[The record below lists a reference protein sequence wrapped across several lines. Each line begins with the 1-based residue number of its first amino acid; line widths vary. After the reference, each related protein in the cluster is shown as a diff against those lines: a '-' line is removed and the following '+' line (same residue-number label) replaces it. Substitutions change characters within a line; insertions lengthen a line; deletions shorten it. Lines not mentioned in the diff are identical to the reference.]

1 MGSEYAE
8 ITVDLSYPRFA
19 VYLVSLSLPF
29 SEFKL
34 TNGGFMT
41 TSAKVVSCMLF
52 FTLLMTVSCNSPQ
65 TTENKSAVPENELI
79 GVWRITEVTLS
90 DPNGKT
96 TTVLQTQPNLIIFSK
111 KHYSLI
117 TISAETRPDLPQIDA
132 TDAQK
137 VATWTPFVANAGTYE
152 INGTTFKTHMI
163 VSKDPSNIGT
173 GKFETI
179 DFKIE
184 GNSLIT
190 TQKTSQD
197 GPAANPVTYKMVRLE

>member
-1 MGSEYAE
+1 M
-8 ITVDLSYPRFA
+8 
-19 VYLVSLSLPF
+19 
-29 SEFKL
+29 K
-34 TNGGFMT
+34 
-41 TSAKVVSCMLF
+41 TSVNAVSCMLF
-52 FTLLMTVSCNSPQ
+52 FALLMTVSCNSPQ
-65 TTENKSAVPENELI
+65 TTENKPVVPENKLV
-79 GVWRITEVTLS
+79 GVWRITEVTLY
-90 DPNGKT
+90 PNGKT
-96 TTVLQTQPNLIIFSK
+96 TTVQQTQPNLIIFSK

-117 TISAETRPDLPQIDA
+117 TIAAETRPDLPQIDA

-152 INGTTFKTHMI
+152 INGTTFKTHML

-173 GKFETI
+173 DKFETI

-197 GPAANPVTYKMVRLE
+197 GPTANPVTYKMVRLE